1 MTKVINYMNVNELHE
16 EANIGYLL
24 EFYVLVNF
32 IVMKIG
38 TRFHGNSKANYDC
51 KCMYNV
57 NVFTCQ
63 NICCNKLKKNIAT
76 C

>member
-1 MTKVINYMNVNELHE
+1 MTKFNNYMNVNELHE

-38 TRFHGNSKANYDC
+38 TRFHGNSKAIMIVNLC
-51 KCMYNV
+51 TMYMYLHAKR
-57 NVFTCQ
+57 FG
-63 NICCNKLKKNIAT
+63 AT
-76 C
+76 N